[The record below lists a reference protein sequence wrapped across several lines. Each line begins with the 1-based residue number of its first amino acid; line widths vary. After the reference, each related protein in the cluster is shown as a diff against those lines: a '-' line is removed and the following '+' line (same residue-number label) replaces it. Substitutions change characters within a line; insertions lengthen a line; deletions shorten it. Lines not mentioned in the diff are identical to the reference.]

1 MHENKEKKIL
11 GYLKNNCYMNIA
23 ISYRDK
29 PYATTL
35 KYAAEKYELYVAI
48 FKSSYTAQVLKR
60 NNLIACTIEN
70 HNISE
75 FVQIVGE
82 AIDMDSTDE
91 RKKAGEIL
99 KATHENIRFWMY
111 SEDVL
116 FYKIRPNKIKYTLG
130 NVNNKRTD
138 MFGETYE
145 LIIKSR

>member
-1 MHENKEKKIL
+1 
-11 GYLKNNCYMNIA
+11 MNIA

-82 AIDMDSTDE
+82 AIVMDSKEE

-111 SEDVL
+111 SWSYVKKKYKLNTTNFL
-116 FYKIRPNKIKYTLG
+116 FLCNC
-130 NVNNKRTD
+130 
-138 MFGETYE
+138 
-145 LIIKSR
+145 